1 MQERKAKTLTGV
13 VISRSG
19 DKSVKIAIDYKIP
32 HPKYGKYVRKRTK
45 LGVHDA
51 KNQCNIGDVVEVAQ
65 CRNYSK
71 SKSYRLVS
79 VLKKAIQEQAV

>member
-19 DKSVKIAIDYKIP
+19 DKSVKIAIDYKVP

-79 VLKKAIQEQAV
+79 VLKKAVQEQAV